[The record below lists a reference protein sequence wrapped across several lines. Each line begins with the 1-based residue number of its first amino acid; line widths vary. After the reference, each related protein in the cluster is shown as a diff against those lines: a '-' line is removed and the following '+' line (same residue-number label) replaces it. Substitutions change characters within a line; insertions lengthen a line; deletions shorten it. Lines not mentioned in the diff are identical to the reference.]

1 MDIRTLSDDTL
12 VKMYAEG
19 NNEAFEVL
27 LLRYKNKVFSYIYV
41 IVKNRDLADDF
52 FQETFMR
59 AIVCIKK
66 GQYAESGKFIS
77 WITRIAHNLI
87 FDKFRQ
93 EKYQKTYSNDEN
105 EELDLLNNS
114 QLCESTVEDRMVR
127 EQVLNDVS
135 HIVKFLPE
143 TQREV
148 VRMRYYDDLSFKEIA
163 EKTNVS
169 INTALGRMRYAIQN
183 MRRIADEKGISLDL
197 N

>member
-1 MDIRTLSDDTL
+1 MDIRILPDDTL

-59 AIVCIKK
+59 AIMCIKK

-105 EELDLLNNS
+105 EEVDLLNNS
-114 QLCESTVEDRMVR
+114 QLCESTIEDRMVK

-135 HIVKFLPE
+135 HIVKFLPD

-148 VRMRYYDDLSFKEIA
+148 VLMRYYDDLSFKEIA
-163 EKTNVS
+163 EKTKVS

>member
-1 MDIRTLSDDTL
+1 MDIRILPDDTL

-59 AIVCIKK
+59 AIMCIKK

-105 EELDLLNNS
+105 EEVDLLNNS
-114 QLCESTVEDRMVR
+114 QLCESTIEDRMVK

-135 HIVKFLPE
+135 HIVKFLPD

-148 VRMRYYDDLSFKEIA
+148 VLMRYYDDLSFKEIA

-183 MRRIADEKGISLDL
+183 MRRIAGEKGISLDL

>member
-1 MDIRTLSDDTL
+1 MDIRILPDDTL

-59 AIVCIKK
+59 AIMCIKK

-105 EELDLLNNS
+105 EEVDLLNNS
-114 QLCESTVEDRMVR
+114 QLCESTIEDRMVK

-135 HIVKFLPE
+135 HIVKFLPD

-148 VRMRYYDDLSFKEIA
+148 VLMRYYDDLSFKEIA

>member
-1 MDIRTLSDDTL
+1 
-12 VKMYAEG
+12 MYAEG

-59 AIVCIKK
+59 AIMCIKK

-105 EELDLLNNS
+105 EEVDLLNNS
-114 QLCESTVEDRMVR
+114 QLCESTIEDRMVK

-135 HIVKFLPE
+135 HIVKFLPD

-148 VRMRYYDDLSFKEIA
+148 VLMRYYDDLSFKEIA

>member
-1 MDIRTLSDDTL
+1 MDIRILPDDTL

-59 AIVCIKK
+59 AIMCIKK

-105 EELDLLNNS
+105 EEVDLLNNS
-114 QLCESTVEDRMVR
+114 QLCESTIEDRMVK

-135 HIVKFLPE
+135 HIVKFLP
-143 TQREV
+143 
-148 VRMRYYDDLSFKEIA
+148 
-163 EKTNVS
+163 
-169 INTALGRMRYAIQN
+169 
-183 MRRIADEKGISLDL
+183 
-197 N
+197 

>member
-1 MDIRTLSDDTL
+1 MDIRILPDDTL

-59 AIVCIKK
+59 AIMCIKK

-105 EELDLLNNS
+105 EEVDLLNNS
-114 QLCESTVEDRMVR
+114 QLCESTIEDRIVK

-135 HIVKFLPE
+135 HIVKFLPD

-148 VRMRYYDDLSFKEIA
+148 VLMRYYDDLSFKEIA